1 MTDRCSDQCV
11 PASSPALINGG
22 LQSPWSVCS
31 ARPVCPRMTAAGPF
45 QPVWLQIL
53 GVAWLVCRP
62 PGSQNVSIAPFLPLL
77 LPPPTFLWCL
87 SRNGFIE
94 GSVGPSVGMARE
106 RFVWEGTRGD
116 QRPPD
121 EQKGGKEHV
130 PAITGSPRILNSAFC
145 WEGRPPFSVLGP
157 CFSCGAVRAPLLL

>member
-1 MTDRCSDQCV
+1 MECV
-11 PASSPALINGG
+11 LCPSRLSSHDSSRAFPACVAPDSWSHLVG
-22 LQSPWSVCS
+22 LQTPWKPECVYSTFSP
-31 ARPVCPRMTAAGPF
+31 P
-45 QPVWLQIL
+45 
-53 GVAWLVCRP
+53 
-62 PGSQNVSIAPFLPLL
+62 
-77 LPPPTFLWCL
+77 PPPTFLWCL
-87 SRNGFIE
+87 SHNGFIE
-94 GSVGPSVGMARE
+94 GSVGPSVGMARD